1 MVSGTP
7 LSESISDL
15 LGELFFLRVSPFG
28 AGQEDGFWKA
38 GASRHPSP
46 TAAPNPHPPS
56 RAIAARSRR
65 YLGQVRIA
73 EPWAAKDEQALD
85 DLRLLLGGVMM
96 RHSKTQR
103 HVDGAHTPTHAA
115 MLT

>member
-1 MVSGTP
+1 M
-7 LSESISDL
+7 
-15 LGELFFLRVSPFG
+15 
-28 AGQEDGFWKA
+28 
-38 GASRHPSP
+38 
-46 TAAPNPHPPS
+46 
-56 RAIAARSRR
+56 
-65 YLGQVRIA
+65 RIA